1 MSHDAVLLK
10 QEDIKGQTDFF
21 SHGMCYKK
29 PDKKDCY
36 KGSHVGGWLISLSKH
51 INFVEG
57 EDKDG
62 KVRKHHGNVFA
73 KNDIYQVIPDEVYIQ
88 KKVLNFEEHQMP
100 KRPWAM

>member
-36 KGSHVGGWLISLSKH
+36 KDHMLVGG
-51 INFVEG
+51 
-57 EDKDG
+57 
-62 KVRKHHGNVFA
+62 
-73 KNDIYQVIPDEVYIQ
+73 
-88 KKVLNFEEHQMP
+88 
-100 KRPWAM
+100 